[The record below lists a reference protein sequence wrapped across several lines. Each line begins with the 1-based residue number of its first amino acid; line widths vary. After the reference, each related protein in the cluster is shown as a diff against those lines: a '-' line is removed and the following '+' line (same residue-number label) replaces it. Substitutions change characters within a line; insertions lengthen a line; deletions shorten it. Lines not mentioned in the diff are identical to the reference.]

1 MKYYLRGNKLSK
13 IGLSLS
19 MIGGILFFIL
29 TYIFATH
36 FYLLWLFDERGLRGY
51 LFFIF
56 IYGGAIVGAILG
68 FRDKNWQIGKNWHIE
83 SVKVGRI
90 LCFLVGISY
99 PLFYFLASIFSSSF
113 FESFLDGFYMSIP
126 NLILIIGSITGMIE
140 WQLELRKNK
149 FAQE

>member
-1 MKYYLRGNKLSK
+1 
-13 IGLSLS
+13 

-29 TYIFATH
+29 TYIFARH
-36 FYLLWLFDERGLRGY
+36 FYLLWLFDEGGLRGY

-56 IYGGAIVGAILG
+56 LYGGAIVGAILG
-68 FRDKNWQIGKNWHIE
+68 FRDKNWQIE

-99 PLFYFLASIFSSSF
+99 PLFYFLASPSIFSSSF
-113 FESFLDGFYMSIP
+113 FESFLDEFYLSIP
-126 NLILIIGSITGMIE
+126 NLILFIGSITGMIE
-140 WQLELRKNK
+140 WELELRKNK